1 MADKPGADDGAE
13 ALTRDAFLGGRV
25 MAWQPAQGFRAGV
38 DSVMLAAGVPA
49 RPGQS
54 VLELGCGAG
63 VAALCLAARVPGLRL
78 TGVELQA
85 GYAALAAR
93 NGTEAGIAF
102 EVATADL
109 RALPAPLRRRA
120 FDHVMANPPFF
131 DRRRSREA
139 DDPGREVAHGGPTP
153 LADWVNVAA
162 RRLGSGGWFTLIQ
175 RIERLPEVLGA
186 LDHRLGSVTVL
197 PLAGRAGRRADRFV
211 LRARKGGRAPFRLA
225 APLILH
231 DGPRHLQDGEDYS
244 AIARAVLRDAA
255 ALPFPD

>member
-1 MADKPGADDGAE
+1 MGDKAGPDTAD
-13 ALTRDAFLGGRV
+13 LTRDAFLGGRV
-25 MAWQPAQGFRAGV
+25 MAWQPARGFRAGV

-49 RPGQS
+49 RAGQS

-85 GYAALAAR
+85 DCAALAAR
-93 NGTEAGIAF
+93 NGTEAGIDLD
-102 EVATADL
+102 VLTADL
-109 RALPAPLRRRA
+109 RALPASVRGRS

-131 DRRRSREA
+131 DRTRSPKA

-153 LADWVNVAA
+153 LADWVDVAA
-162 RRLGSGGWFTLIQ
+162 RRLTPAGWLTLIQ
-175 RIERLPEVLGA
+175 RIDRLPEVLAA
-186 LDHRLGSVTVL
+186 LDTRLGSITVL
-197 PLAGRAGRRADRFV
+197 PLAGRTGRQADRFV

-231 DGPRHLQDGEDYS
+231 DGPRHLTDGEDYS
-244 AIARAVLRDAA
+244 ATARAVLRDAA